1 VARGVHFGGGIK
13 MQLGFVSAIFAEL
26 PLEKVLA
33 FASAEGYQCVE
44 VMCWPGSGPDRKFG
58 GVCHLEVDGFTQAQA
73 DDVRALC
80 EKYGVAI
87 SALGYY
93 SNPLAA
99 DSDEA
104 ERGQVHLKKV
114 IDAAQLLGLSIVNSF
129 VGAHTKLPL
138 DDNLQRFAD
147 VWPDLIRHAEDRGI
161 KVGIENCPML
171 FKNTWPFG
179 MNLART
185 PAIWRRMFE
194 IIPSMSFGLNY
205 DPSHLV
211 MQLIDP
217 IEPIREFGPRIFHAH
232 AKDMRID
239 RDRLQDVGS
248 LETPMT
254 RSTAKLPGLGD
265 VHWGRW
271 IGALADVHYNG
282 AVCVEVEDEAFT
294 ETLAGRERS
303 LRISRNVLQPIV
315 I

>member
-1 VARGVHFGGGIK
+1 

-33 FASAEGYQCVE
+33 FAGAEGYQCVE

-58 GVCHLEVDGFTQAQA
+58 GVCHIDVDGFSKSQA
-73 DDVRALC
+73 DDIRALC
-80 EKYGVAI
+80 AKHGVTI

-99 DSDEA
+99 DAAEA
-104 ERGQVHLKKV
+104 ERAQLHLRKV
-114 IDAAQLLGLSIVNSF
+114 IDAAPLLGLSIVNSF

-138 DDNLQRFAD
+138 DENMQRFAE
-147 VWPDLIRHAEDRGI
+147 VWPDLVKYAEDKGVRI
-161 KVGIENCPML
+161 GIENCPML
-171 FKNTWPFG
+171 FPKFWPFG

-194 IIPSMSFGLNY
+194 VIPSQHFGLNY

-217 IEPIREFGPRIFHAH
+217 IAPIREFGERIFHTH

-248 LETPMT
+248 LELPLT
-254 RSTAKLPGLGD
+254 RATAKLPGLGD
-265 VHWGRW
+265 VNWGQW
-271 IGALADVHYNG
+271 VGALADAHYNG
-282 AVCVEVEDEAFT
+282 AVCIEVEDEAYT
-294 ETLAGRERS
+294 ETLEGRERS